1 MGDDAK
7 RLLDEAL
14 RLDAGTRALIAETL
28 LESLDLDDDVAVSE
42 GWQAEILRR
51 CADLDTSAVAA
62 VDGDAV
68 MQELR
73 DKYAR

>member
-14 RLDAGTRALIAETL
+14 RLDPSTRALIAESL
-28 LESLDLDDDVAVSE
+28 LESLDVSDDVAVSE
-42 GWQAEILRR
+42 AWQTEVVRR
-51 CADLDTSAVAA
+51 CADLDTGAV
-62 VDGDAV
+62 VPIDGDTV
-68 MQELR
+68 MRELR